1 MLVLCNF
8 LKILMVSDK
17 TIHKAFITHVTLQTK
32 PIREIFH
39 FHYLPKLYI
48 DFKKKEA
55 FSLISHMFI
64 RIFFLQGSQVVGLYY
79 ILWPQCYLI

>member
-1 MLVLCNF
+1 MYITLDGNFFGGIPKMLVLCNF

-17 TIHKAFITHVTLQTK
+17 TIHRSFRSHATLLTK

-48 DFKKKEA
+48 GFKIM
-55 FSLISHMFI
+55 SRVTMSTFI
-64 RIFFLQGSQVVGLYY
+64 IGAIVAGAE
-79 ILWPQCYLI
+79 